1 MTPDMRR
8 RLNLFLL
15 IFFGIMVLGTVGF
28 MAVEKKSVV
37 DAAYFVI
44 VTMATVGYGDIHP
57 LTDGGKIFTILLIVL
72 GVGAFLGVIANITD
86 IILARREGERRVQ
99 KLNMVIG
106 VFFSEVGIGLL
117 ERLNTYDPDFD
128 RLRHDLVVSGLWTDK
143 DFQKAR
149 KNARK
154 HDYAVD
160 MTKVDLHDLKR
171 LLLSER
177 ECLVRLLENPIL
189 LEHEAFTD
197 LLRAVFHVTEELSYR
212 PDFSDLPKS
221 DRDHLA
227 NDIKQAYHL
236 IVDEWLVYMKYLKG
250 NYHFLFSLAVRTNP
264 FDKTASVF
272 VSGS

>member
-106 VFFSEVGIGLL
+106 VFFSEVGIGLC
-117 ERLNTYDPDFD
+117 
-128 RLRHDLVVSGLWTDK
+128 LRKLGS
-143 DFQKAR
+143 
-149 KNARK
+149 
-154 HDYAVD
+154 
-160 MTKVDLHDLKR
+160 
-171 LLLSER
+171 S
-177 ECLVRLLENPIL
+177 
-189 LEHEAFTD
+189 
-197 LLRAVFHVTEELSYR
+197 
-212 PDFSDLPKS
+212 
-221 DRDHLA
+221 
-227 NDIKQAYHL
+227 
-236 IVDEWLVYMKYLKG
+236 
-250 NYHFLFSLAVRTNP
+250 FLFSRVSSFPALQRAAWCRAREISS
-264 FDKTASVF
+264 FKS
-272 VSGS
+272 SGSSSPGESRTRPSVMPLFSRSASGIAEWDILEG